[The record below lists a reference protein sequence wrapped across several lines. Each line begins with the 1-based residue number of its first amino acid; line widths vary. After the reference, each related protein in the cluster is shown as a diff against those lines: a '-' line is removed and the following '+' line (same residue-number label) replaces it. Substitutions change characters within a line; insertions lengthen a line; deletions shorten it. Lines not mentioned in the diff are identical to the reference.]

1 MLTLDVMGPLTL
13 PVDLPVPPFGIV
25 TRNQKA
31 RIRKQMRHGDINQL
45 PNGSFD
51 KNFYYTRKSRLLLAK
66 ANRIKARANEIARE
80 KINSNEMFLTNYD

>member
-1 MLTLDVMGPLTL
+1 MRFIPLVQVVKTGDPRMLTLDVMGPLTL

-31 RIRKQMRHGDINQL
+31 RIRKQMRHGNINQL

-51 KNFYYTRKSRLLLAK
+51 KTFIILESLEYC
-66 ANRIKARANEIARE
+66 
-80 KINSNEMFLTNYD
+80 